1 MIAGPSSNGDG
12 APQKKLNV
20 GIAGLGAGAVQVI
33 RAMEAAP
40 YLDIVAAADV
50 RPQAL
55 AAFRERYEGRTYD
68 TVEALAN
75 DPDVD
80 VVWVSTPNI
89 YHCENT
95 VVLAEHGKHVVVEKP
110 MAVTLEEAERMVEA
124 AERNGVNLLC
134 GHTAS
139 LMAGFRAMRRV
150 ITSGRLGKVTAI
162 NCWSYVDFMFRPRMP
177 HELDMENG
185 GAMPYNQGPHQFDVV
200 RLMGGGMVRSVRG
213 MVSKWMDA
221 RTSPGYYVAYLE
233 FEDGAPATIVK
244 NGYGYFLTTELV
256 PWASDIQGLDRNR
269 DIRRALRNGQPY
281 DEATGKEAQRFG
293 GSDTN
298 TLLGPRENIT
308 RSGFQLDCG
317 LVVVSCEGGD
327 IRQADGGLT
336 IYDDDG
342 THFMPVEGVQDE
354 RMAELDEMYQA
365 ITEGRPVHHDGR
377 WGMATLE
384 CVLGMMQSGR
394 ERREILMTHQ
404 CPAWE

>member
-1 MIAGPSSNGDG
+1 MVTGSGSTEGVSG
-12 APQKKLNV
+12 KKLRV

-40 YLDIVAAADV
+40 YLDIVAAADT

-55 AAFRERYEGRTYD
+55 SAFRERYEGRTYD
-68 TVEALAN
+68 SVDALAK

-95 VVLAEHGKHVVVEKP
+95 IALAQNGKHVVVEKP
-110 MAVTLEEAERMVEA
+110 MAVTLEEAERMVDA
-124 AERNGVNLLC
+124 AESNGVNLLC

-200 RLMGGGMVRSVRG
+200 RLMGGGMVKSVRG

-233 FEDGAPATIVK
+233 FEDGTPATIVK

-256 PWASDIQGLDRNR
+256 PWASEIQGIERNR

-281 DEATGKEAQRFG
+281 DEASGKEAQRFG

-298 TLLGPRENIT
+298 TLLGPRENVT

-327 IRQADGGLT
+327 IRQAEGGLT

-365 ITEGRPVHHDGR
+365 IQEGRPVHHDGR

-384 CVLGMMQSGR
+384 CVLAMMESGR
-394 ERREILMTHQ
+394 DRREITLTHQ